1 MLAIGLIF
9 EYLLPVKK
17 AVIFLLH
24 FFALG
29 AFAQGSDEQLA
40 AQYFDEEKFAFAM
53 PLYEELAEKDPA
65 NITYYDRYLEC
76 LLREK
81 QFEKAAKMVKKR
93 KRRYADVY
101 LYAVDE
107 GYINYRQ
114 ENTKAAE
121 KIWDEL
127 LQELASSRDYNGFI
141 GLAEAFQHRQNFD
154 YAIRVYERGEEV
166 FEGFTDF
173 GSQLA
178 FLYMITGNRTKGI
191 EKYVNMVLRSGLAYD
206 QSRQWLEMNIT
217 DSADFAILRVVLLKQ
232 IQKMPDN
239 YMLADLL
246 KWTYIRLKDWDA
258 AFVQTRA
265 LDKRLKEQGLRVIE
279 LGEICMSNEAWD
291 AATRCF
297 QYVVELGNSGIWYD
311 AAVAGLLETRFQSL
325 PENRG
330 DTALQHALERD
341 LLAYIAEFGHNDRTW
356 RPVSRLATLYS
367 SYMHLPGK
375 SIDLLEHFVQ
385 HSGSRAKIAAAAK
398 LQLADAYVADGDV
411 WSSELLYAQVEKD
424 FEEDP
429 LGQEAKYRRAQ
440 LSYFRGNF
448 EWARLQLDV
457 LKGATTQLIS
467 NNAIELALKISE
479 NLGVDSNF
487 HALEMFA
494 RAELFAMQNRF
505 AEAEITMDSIVQLY
519 PGHALSDDILYT
531 RAGIKEKQG
540 NYVEA
545 AELYETLA
553 IAFSHDLLAD
563 NAWFQ
568 LGLLYENA
576 LKDKEKAQDAFR
588 KIVIDFP
595 GSLYQPEARKHYRKL
610 RGDSI

>member
-1 MLAIGLIF
+1 MLHLFSLGL
-9 EYLLPVKK
+9 Y
-17 AVIFLLH
+17 
-24 FFALG
+24 
-29 AFAQGSDEQLA
+29 AQGSDEQLA
-40 AQYFDEEKFAFAM
+40 AQYYDEEKFGFAL
-53 PLYEELAEKDPA
+53 PLYEELAEKDA
-65 NITYYDRYLEC
+65 TNMLFYDRYLEC

-81 QFEKAAKMVKKR
+81 QFDKAGKIVKKR

-101 LYAVDE
+101 LYSVDE
-107 GYINYRQ
+107 GYILYRQ
-114 ENTKAAE
+114 GNAKAAE
-121 KIWDEL
+121 KIWDDI
-127 LQELASSRDYNGFI
+127 LQEIATARDYNGFI
-141 GLAEAFQHRQNFD
+141 GLAEAFQHRENFD

-178 FLYMITGNRTKGI
+178 MLYMLTGNRTKGI
-191 EKYVNMVLRSGLAYD
+191 EKYVNMILRSGLPYE

-239 YMLADLL
+239 YLLADLL

-258 AFVQTRA
+258 AFIQTRA

-279 LGEICMSNEAWD
+279 LGEICMSNEAWE

-297 QYVVELGNSGIWYD
+297 QYVVELGNSGMWYD

-325 PENRG
+325 PGNLG
-330 DTALQHALERD
+330 DTALQYGLERD
-341 LLAYIAEFGHNDRTW
+341 LINYINAYGHNDRTW
-356 RPVSRLATLYS
+356 RPISRLATLYS
-367 SYMHLPGK
+367 SYLHMPEK
-375 SIDLLEHFVQ
+375 SIDLLEYFVQ
-385 HSGSRAKIAAAAK
+385 QSGSRAKTLAAAK

-429 LGQEAKYRRAQ
+429 LGQEAKYRRAR

-479 NLGVDSNF
+479 NLGIDSNF
-487 HALEMFA
+487 HALEIFA
-494 RAELFAMQNRF
+494 RAELLVMQNRF
-505 AEAEITMDSIVQLY
+505 TDAEKAMDSIVQLY

-531 RAGIKEKQG
+531 RATIKEQQG
-540 NYVEA
+540 KYAEA

-576 LKDKEKAQDAFR
+576 LKDKEKAQEAFR

>member
-1 MLAIGLIF
+1 MLHLFSLGL
-9 EYLLPVKK
+9 Y
-17 AVIFLLH
+17 
-24 FFALG
+24 
-29 AFAQGSDEQLA
+29 AQGSDEQLA
-40 AQYFDEEKFAFAM
+40 AQYYDEEKFGFAL
-53 PLYEELAEKDPA
+53 PLYEELAEKDA
-65 NITYYDRYLEC
+65 TNMLFYDRYLEC

-81 QFEKAAKMVKKR
+81 QFDKAGKIVKKR

-101 LYAVDE
+101 LYSVDE
-107 GYINYRQ
+107 GYILYRQ
-114 ENTKAAE
+114 ENAKAAE
-121 KIWDEL
+121 KIWDDI
-127 LQELASSRDYNGFI
+127 LQEITTARDYNGFI
-141 GLAEAFQHRQNFD
+141 GLAEAFQHRENFD

-178 FLYMITGNRTKGI
+178 MLYMLTGNRTKGI
-191 EKYVNMVLRSGLAYD
+191 EKYVNMILRSGLPYE

-239 YMLADLL
+239 YLLADLL

-258 AFVQTRA
+258 AFIQTRA

-279 LGEICMSNEAWD
+279 LGEICMSNEAWE

-297 QYVVELGNSGIWYD
+297 QYVVELGNSGMWYD

-325 PENRG
+325 PGNLG
-330 DTALQHALERD
+330 DTALQYGLERD
-341 LLAYIAEFGHNDRTW
+341 LINYINAYGHNDRTW
-356 RPVSRLATLYS
+356 RPISRLATLYS
-367 SYMHLPGK
+367 SYLHMPEK
-375 SIDLLEHFVQ
+375 SIDLLEYFVQ
-385 HSGSRAKIAAAAK
+385 QSGSRAKTLAAAK

-429 LGQEAKYRRAQ
+429 LGQEAKYRRAR

-479 NLGVDSNF
+479 NLGIDSNF
-487 HALEMFA
+487 HALEIFA
-494 RAELFAMQNRF
+494 RAELLVMQNRF
-505 AEAEITMDSIVQLY
+505 TDAEKAMDSIVQLY

-531 RAGIKEKQG
+531 RATIKEQQG
-540 NYVEA
+540 KYAEA

-576 LKDKEKAQDAFR
+576 LKDKEKAQEAFR

>member
-1 MLAIGLIF
+1 MLHLFSLGL
-9 EYLLPVKK
+9 Y
-17 AVIFLLH
+17 
-24 FFALG
+24 
-29 AFAQGSDEQLA
+29 AQGSDEQLA
-40 AQYFDEEKFAFAM
+40 AQYYDEEKFGFAL
-53 PLYEELAEKDPA
+53 PLYEELAEKDA
-65 NITYYDRYLEC
+65 TNMLFYDRYLEC

-81 QFEKAAKMVKKR
+81 QFDKAGKIVKKR

-101 LYAVDE
+101 LYSVDE
-107 GYINYRQ
+107 GYILYRQ
-114 ENTKAAE
+114 ENAKAAE
-121 KIWDEL
+121 KIWDDI
-127 LQELASSRDYNGFI
+127 LQEITTARDYNGFI
-141 GLAEAFQHRQNFD
+141 GLAEAFQHRENFD

-178 FLYMITGNRTKGI
+178 MLYMLTGNRTKGI
-191 EKYVNMVLRSGLAYD
+191 EKYVNMILRSGLPYE

-239 YMLADLL
+239 YLLADLL

-258 AFVQTRA
+258 AFIQTRA

-279 LGEICMSNEAWD
+279 LGEICMSNEAWE

-297 QYVVELGNSGIWYD
+297 QYVVELGNSGMWYD

-325 PENRG
+325 PGNLG
-330 DTALQHALERD
+330 DTALQYGLERD
-341 LLAYIAEFGHNDRTW
+341 LINYINAYGHNDRTW
-356 RPVSRLATLYS
+356 RPISRLATLYS
-367 SYMHLPGK
+367 SYLHMPEK
-375 SIDLLEHFVQ
+375 SIDLLEYFVQ
-385 HSGSRAKIAAAAK
+385 QSGSRAKTLAAAK

-429 LGQEAKYRRAQ
+429 LGQEAKYRRAR

-479 NLGVDSNF
+479 NLGIDSNF
-487 HALEMFA
+487 HALEIFA
-494 RAELFAMQNRF
+494 RAELLVMQNRF
-505 AEAEITMDSIVQLY
+505 TDAEKAMDSIVQLY

-531 RAGIKEKQG
+531 RATIKEQQG
-540 NYVEA
+540 KYAEA

-576 LKDKEKAQDAFR
+576 LKDKEKAKEAFR

>member
-1 MLAIGLIF
+1 MLHLFSLGL
-9 EYLLPVKK
+9 Y
-17 AVIFLLH
+17 
-24 FFALG
+24 
-29 AFAQGSDEQLA
+29 AQGSDEQLA
-40 AQYFDEEKFAFAM
+40 AQYYDEEKFGFAL
-53 PLYEELAEKDPA
+53 PLYEELAEKDA
-65 NITYYDRYLEC
+65 TNMLFYDRYLEC

-81 QFEKAAKMVKKR
+81 QFDKAGKIVKKR

-101 LYAVDE
+101 LYSVDE
-107 GYINYRQ
+107 GYILYRQ
-114 ENTKAAE
+114 ENAKAAE
-121 KIWDEL
+121 KIWDDI
-127 LQELASSRDYNGFI
+127 LQEITTARDYNGFI
-141 GLAEAFQHRQNFD
+141 GLAEAFQHRENFD

-178 FLYMITGNRTKGI
+178 MLYMLTGNRTKGI
-191 EKYVNMVLRSGLAYD
+191 EKYVNMILRSGLPYE

-239 YMLADLL
+239 YLLADLL

-258 AFVQTRA
+258 AFIQTRA

-279 LGEICMSNEAWD
+279 LGEICMSNEAWE

-297 QYVVELGNSGIWYD
+297 QYVVELGNSGMWYD

-325 PENRG
+325 PGNLG
-330 DTALQHALERD
+330 DTALQYGLERD
-341 LLAYIAEFGHNDRTW
+341 LINYINAYGHNDRTW
-356 RPVSRLATLYS
+356 RPISRLATLYS
-367 SYMHLPGK
+367 SYLHKPEK
-375 SIDLLEHFVQ
+375 SIDLLEYFVQ
-385 HSGSRAKIAAAAK
+385 QSGSRAKTLAAAK

-429 LGQEAKYRRAQ
+429 LGQEAKYRRAR

-479 NLGVDSNF
+479 NLGIDSNF
-487 HALEMFA
+487 HALEIFA
-494 RAELFAMQNRF
+494 RAELLVMQNRF
-505 AEAEITMDSIVQLY
+505 TDAEKAMDSIVQLY

-531 RAGIKEKQG
+531 RAAIKEQQG
-540 NYVEA
+540 KYAEA

-576 LKDKEKAQDAFR
+576 LKDKEKAQEAFR